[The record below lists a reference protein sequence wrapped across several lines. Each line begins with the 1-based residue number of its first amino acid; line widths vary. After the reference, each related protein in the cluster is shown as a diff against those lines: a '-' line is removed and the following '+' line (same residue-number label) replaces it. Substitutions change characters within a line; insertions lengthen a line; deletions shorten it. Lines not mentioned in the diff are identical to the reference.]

1 MSARP
6 GWTLVVRD
14 QSHLLAAR
22 RVVRAGVAVVHAR
35 HNDGALVREIHAERH
50 ARLPQPATR
59 KRVRLA
65 ATATSVT
72 ATATAASTAASTT
85 TTTATA

>member
-1 MSARP
+1 M
-6 GWTLVVRD
+6 RD

-22 RVVRAGVAVVHAR
+22 QVVGASVTVVHAR
-35 HNDGALVREIHAERH
+35 HHDGALIGALYAETH

-65 ATATSVT
+65 AATTSVS
-72 ATATAASTAASTT
+72 ATAAAASTAASTT
-85 TTTATA
+85 TAA